1 MALYESVIIG
11 RQDLTTSQFETI
23 VNEFIS
29 VIESLKGKIQKKESW
44 GLRNLAYKIN
54 KNRKGHY
61 MLLNIDGPA
70 DAIVEYERLMRLHE
84 DIIRFLTMR
93 IKSVDEKPSPLMSNK
108 NDRQKNVSAD
118 DISESTENLKRN
130 IIMTQFNI
138 KREALRKP
146 NQKRKKSCPFSAPN
160 TPEIDYK
167 DLKVLTRYVSERGK
181 IIPSRISAVSA
192 KRQRELSKAIKRARF
207 LALMP
212 YVVG

>member
-29 VIESLKGKIQKKESW
+29 VIESLKGTIQKQESW

-108 NDRQKNVSAD
+108 NDRQKNLSAD
-118 DISESTENLKRN
+118 DTSVSK
-130 IIMTQFNI
+130 
-138 KREALRKP
+138 EA
-146 NQKRKKSCPFSAPN
+146 
-160 TPEIDYK
+160 
-167 DLKVLTRYVSERGK
+167 
-181 IIPSRISAVSA
+181 
-192 KRQRELSKAIKRARF
+192 
-207 LALMP
+207 
-212 YVVG
+212 

>member
-29 VIESLKGKIQKKESW
+29 VIESLKGTIQKKESW

-118 DISESTENLKRN
+118 VISEPTE
-130 IIMTQFNI
+130 
-138 KREALRKP
+138 A
-146 NQKRKKSCPFSAPN
+146 
-160 TPEIDYK
+160 
-167 DLKVLTRYVSERGK
+167 
-181 IIPSRISAVSA
+181 
-192 KRQRELSKAIKRARF
+192 
-207 LALMP
+207 
-212 YVVG
+212 

>member
-29 VIESLKGKIQKKESW
+29 VIESLKGTIQKKESW

-118 DISESTENLKRN
+118 DISEPTE
-130 IIMTQFNI
+130 
-138 KREALRKP
+138 
-146 NQKRKKSCPFSAPN
+146 
-160 TPEIDYK
+160 Y
-167 DLKVLTRYVSERGK
+167 
-181 IIPSRISAVSA
+181 
-192 KRQRELSKAIKRARF
+192 
-207 LALMP
+207 
-212 YVVG
+212 

>member
-29 VIESLKGKIQKKESW
+29 VIESLKGTIQKKESW

-108 NDRQKNVSAD
+108 NDRQKNLSAD
-118 DISESTENLKRN
+118 DISEPTE
-130 IIMTQFNI
+130 
-138 KREALRKP
+138 
-146 NQKRKKSCPFSAPN
+146 S
-160 TPEIDYK
+160 
-167 DLKVLTRYVSERGK
+167 
-181 IIPSRISAVSA
+181 
-192 KRQRELSKAIKRARF
+192 
-207 LALMP
+207 
-212 YVVG
+212 

>member
-29 VIESLKGKIQKKESW
+29 VIESLKGTIQKKESW

-93 IKSVDEKPSPLMSNK
+93 IKSVDEKPSPLMNNK

-118 DISESTENLKRN
+118 DISESTE
-130 IIMTQFNI
+130 
-138 KREALRKP
+138 A
-146 NQKRKKSCPFSAPN
+146 
-160 TPEIDYK
+160 
-167 DLKVLTRYVSERGK
+167 
-181 IIPSRISAVSA
+181 
-192 KRQRELSKAIKRARF
+192 
-207 LALMP
+207 
-212 YVVG
+212 